1 MVQRGGR
8 IGAVLGEKGEKEEKL
23 FVGGWC
29 DDFLCGYCT
38 ARTTVRTYGRVEPVN
53 SRELFTW

>member
-29 DDFLCGYCT
+29 DDFLCGIRRT
-38 ARTTVRTYGRVEPVN
+38 ARTYVRTDMSN
-53 SRELFTW
+53 Q